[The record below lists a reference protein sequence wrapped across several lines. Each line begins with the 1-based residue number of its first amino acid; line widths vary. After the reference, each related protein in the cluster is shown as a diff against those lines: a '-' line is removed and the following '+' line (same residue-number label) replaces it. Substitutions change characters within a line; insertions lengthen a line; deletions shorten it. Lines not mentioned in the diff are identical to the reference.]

1 MNGDSHHR
9 NGSNGAQSP
18 GRLRRVRNW
27 LRNLRPSEAEE
38 QVRETLEELIEERV
52 ESTEAPID
60 AHERRLLANI
70 LRLRE
75 VAAQDV
81 MVPRADIVAVD
92 LSTTREE
99 LVEMINVQRHSR
111 YPVFRGSL
119 DDAVGFVHIK
129 DALTLMSTDA
139 PFQLSRIIRRILYVA
154 PSIRV
159 LDLLLEM
166 RLKRTHMALV
176 VDEYGGI
183 DGLITIEDLVEQITG
198 EIEDE
203 HDTDADPDFVE
214 RANGVVEADARV
226 PLSEFEQ
233 RVGQI
238 FTDEERE
245 ANDTLGGLVS
255 FLAGRV
261 PTRGELIKHTSG
273 VEFEIV
279 DADPRRIK
287 RLRVRNLP
295 KREDRAA

>member
-1 MNGDSHHR
+1 MNGDHR
-9 NGSNGAQSP
+9 SGSNGTTSP

-27 LRNLRPSEAEE
+27 LRALRPSEAEE

-92 LSTTREE
+92 LSTSKEE
-99 LVEMINVQRHSR
+99 LVALINDQRHSR
-111 YPVFRGSL
+111 YPVFRGTL

-129 DALTLMSTDA
+129 DALTLMSTNA

-203 HDTDADPDFVE
+203 HDTDADPDFVA
-214 RANGVVEADARV
+214 RNDGVLEADARV
-226 PLSEFEQ
+226 PLTEFEQ
-233 RVGQI
+233 RVGTI
-238 FTDEERE
+238 FSEEERE

-255 FLAGRV
+255 FLAGRM
-261 PTRGELIKHTSG
+261 PTRGELIKHASG
-273 VEFEIV
+273 IEFEIV

-295 KREDRAA
+295 KHTDRAA

>member
-1 MNGDSHHR
+1 MNGDRSGHLA
-9 NGSNGAQSP
+9 NGSGP
-18 GRLRRVRNW
+18 LRRLRNW
-27 LRNLRPSEAEE
+27 LKEWRPSEAEE
-38 QVRETLEELIEERV
+38 QVRETIEELIEERV

-60 AHERRLLANI
+60 AHERRLLTNI

-75 VAAQDV
+75 VSAQDV

-92 LSTTREE
+92 LTIPREE
-99 LVEMINVQRHSR
+99 LVELINTQRHSR
-111 YPVFRGSL
+111 YPVFRGTL

-129 DALTLMSTDA
+129 DVLTLMSTNA
-139 PFQLSRIIRRILYVA
+139 PFHLSRIIRRILYVA

-203 HDTDADPDFVE
+203 HDTDADPDFVVRSE
-214 RANGVVEADARV
+214 GVVEADARV
-226 PLSEFEQ
+226 PLAEFEQ
-233 RVGQI
+233 RVGTL

-261 PTRGELIKHTSG
+261 PTRGELIKHASG